1 MKRYALIVCAAL
13 GLTLSSGMPA
23 RASWGA
29 LGYGGYQPWWNVF
42 AHRPKCLTCEDER
55 LQKFWHD
62 YYDAIQR
69 YYASLGHVDWV
80 AYYRSHGYGQNG
92 ACPGGACPGQGAAPG
107 MPGMPGMTGM
117 TGMTGMNYPPG
128 YPNPNMQW
136 AVPTGGYP
144 AGANVPPPTSYPP
157 DGN

>member
-42 AHRPKCLTCEDER
+42 AHRPKCLTCEEER
-55 LQKFWHD
+55 MQKFWHD

-69 YYASLGHVDWV
+69 YYCSLGHVDWV
-80 AYYRSHGYGQNG
+80 AYYRSHGCGPNG
-92 ACPGGACPGQGAAPG
+92 ACGVGQGAPTG
-107 MPGMPGMTGM
+107 MPGMP
-117 TGMTGMNYPPG
+117 GMTGMNYPPG

-136 AVPTGGYP
+136 AVPNGGAM
-144 AGANVPPPTSYPP
+144 AGPTVPPPASYPP